1 MKTEKYRSLKGRS
14 VGLIVQ
20 YIVMLNSSEV
30 GSKIQYA
37 VHINDIKVKKLSDAY
52 IG

>member
-14 VGLIVQ
+14 VGLVQ